1 MLTGGLQQPLSS
13 FECRPIGAG
22 THLRWVRF
30 QVVHFLNRSGLNP
43 HDQLEAGIANR
54 QEPRC
59 APAFC
64 PEGIRTTVGALN
76 DRRTD
81 DLRTDDRRSGDRGIV
96 PGHLSLQIC
105 PQTPPLERGRRLHAH
120 DLKQSGRQVQM
131 THRRSWNFHRSLS
144 WNTDQERDTN
154 NFLTQPHR
162 RVIAPA
168 VFEELLTVICGQR
181 KHTIVPNIRLPQT
194 VHQSGDLTVRPPNAR
209 VVQLD
214 NLIPFSAQGRRRQIR
229 TVPVF
234 VQVASAARLDISS
247 CQFAIRLIGWVV
259 GRMRIHQMK
268 PEKKWTLPN
277 RRQPRLRLTYQNA
290 RGGKSSQGVDALG
303 GGRNLHA
310 VLKVQFVVDPAESE
324 RSRKT
329 FYRSIELPTSGIAGR
344 GFRPDGVLRCVRLE
358 VKKIA
363 ENLES
368 LVVTEALR
376 NVWITRG
383 KRASGMA
390 RFTQYSCER
399 AFAGG
404 KPDHIPAQRQRH
416 ARGKNRRKRII

>member
-30 QVVHFLNRSGLNP
+30 QVVHFLGRSGFNP
-43 HDQLEAGIANR
+43 YDQLEAGIANR

-76 DRRTD
+76 DRRT
-81 DLRTDDRRSGDRGIV
+81 
-96 PGHLSLQIC
+96 
-105 PQTPPLERGRRLHAH
+105 H

-131 THRRSWNFHRSLS
+131 AHRRSWNFRPSLS
-144 WNTDQERDTN
+144 WNTDQEWHTN
-154 NFLTQPHR
+154 NFFTQPHR

-181 KHTIVPNIRLPQT
+181 EHTIVPQMRLPET
-194 VHQSGDLTVRPPNAR
+194 VHQPGDLAVHRPNAR

-214 NLIPFSAQGRRRQIR
+214 DLIPFSAQGRRRQIR

-234 VQVASAARLDISS
+234 IQVASVARLDVSS

-399 AFAGG
+399 AFAG
-404 KPDHIPAQRQRH
+404 
-416 ARGKNRRKRII
+416 

>member
-30 QVVHFLNRSGLNP
+30 QVVHFLGRSGFNP
-43 HDQLEAGIANR
+43 YDQLEAGIANR

-105 PQTPPLERGRRLHAH
+105 PETPSLYRVRRLHAH

-247 CQFAIRLIGWVV
+247 CQFAIRLIRRIV

-268 PEKKWTLPN
+268 PEKKWTLPD
-277 RRQPRLRLTYQNA
+277 RCQPGLRLIHQNVR
-290 RGGKSSQGVDALG
+290 RGKFPETLDALG
-303 GGRNLHA
+303 RRCNLHA
-310 VLKVQFVVDPAESE
+310 VLKVQFVVKPAESE

-329 FYRSIELPTSGIAGR
+329 FYRSIQLPTIRIAGR
-344 GFRPDGVLRCVRLE
+344 GSRTDGLLGWLRLE

-363 ENLES
+363 EDLES
-368 LVVTEALR
+368 LVVTKARR
-376 NVWITRG
+376 NVWIDRG
-383 KRASGMA
+383 KRA
-390 RFTQYSCER
+390 
-399 AFAGG
+399 
-404 KPDHIPAQRQRH
+404 
-416 ARGKNRRKRII
+416 RGIT